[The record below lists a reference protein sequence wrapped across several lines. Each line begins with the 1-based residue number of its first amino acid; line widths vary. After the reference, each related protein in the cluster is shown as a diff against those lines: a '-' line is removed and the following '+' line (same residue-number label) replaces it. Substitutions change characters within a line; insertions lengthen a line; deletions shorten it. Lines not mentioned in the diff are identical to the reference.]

1 MCFPTNIWL
10 ENTYKFLLQRNMLI
24 KLIKKLSVNNRIL
37 YCKQTKT
44 VLR

>member
-24 KLIKKLSVNNRIL
+24 KLIKKLSVNNRIF